1 MEVTPAIV
9 PQEEHLKCEKKFI
22 SVSFAF
28 TRIEH
33 AIESIVNHG
42 LTKYIYIYTSA
53 SIIANSARR
62 KSPGSRD
69 RDIIPQYFYEY
80 PMHKERERVRESA
93 FLSRG
98 IRGHSRVKGEG

>member
-42 LTKYIYIYTSA
+42 LTKYIYIRQLQSLRIPREG
-53 SIIANSARR
+53 SLRARATEILSHNIFMNIR
-62 KSPGSRD
+62 CIKR
-69 RDIIPQYFYEY
+69 
-80 PMHKERERVRESA
+80 ERERESA

>member
-1 MEVTPAIV
+1 M
-9 PQEEHLKCEKKFI
+9 KKFI

-42 LTKYIYIYTSA
+42 LTKYTYTSA

-80 PMHKERERVRESA
+80 PMHKKRERESA